1 MGRLF
6 GVSQEVDDDD
16 DDADSLSD
24 ARTEYDAGWR
34 SGTDVGIC
42 DADNL
47 KGRQGSEYATESL
60 RVTQR
65 G

>member
-24 ARTEYDAGWR
+24 ARAEYDAGWR
-34 SGTDVGIC
+34 SGADVGIC

-47 KGRQGSEYATESL
+47 KDRQGSEYA